1 MSPCMGTS
9 RPGGATQKYLS
20 AVVPQMAAGS
30 QGQHTHLALLILL
43 GQPTFL
49 EVQQVGLRKGERK
62 NISVKGWGAW
72 GTGTGVPDRAHVL
85 CRRDGD
91 QEETWPPVPVGAAL
105 RHTRLGGRRQPQR
118 SAARDTPRAPCVA
131 CVEADS
137 PEMESLSPE
146 VKAAWEQR

>member
-1 MSPCMGTS
+1 MSPCVGTS

-30 QGQHTHLALLILL
+30 QGQHHTHLALLILL

-72 GTGTGVPDRAHVL
+72 GTGMGVPDRAQVL

-91 QEETWPPVPVGAAL
+91 QEDMAPSPRGCCPQTHTSWGKETATAFSSQGYPESPLCGL
-105 RHTRLGGRRQPQR
+105 CGGRQP
-118 SAARDTPRAPCVA
+118 RDGISEP
-131 CVEADS
+131 
-137 PEMESLSPE
+137 
-146 VKAAWEQR
+146 